1 MMLENAG
8 SEPAAKLPSQLLLDI
23 REPGPSH
30 WGRGGALGS
39 ETRRLGLLTPV
50 LLPTDE
56 LLKSFD
62 LPSCRGGYFLLKV
75 TL

>member
-8 SEPAAKLPSQLLLDI
+8 SEPAAKLPSQLRHRGAGTLPL
-23 REPGPSH
+23 
-30 WGRGGALGS
+30 GRGGALGS
-39 ETRRLGLLTPV
+39 KTRRLGLLTPV

-56 LLKSFD
+56 LLKPFD
-62 LPSCRGGYFLLKV
+62 LPSCKGGYHFRLQV